1 MDAEQMALIFPIGK
15 AGSKLRRLAQF
26 VEINPGFIP
35 HALQKRDQIFG
46 GKIAARSR
54 AVRAAPEA
62 SRGGIKLADAGIE
75 PGERVGKTA
84 AISVVEM
91 KRQFS
96 RRKLE
101 FPGYER
107 ERIAHLIGKSHAIGV
122 ADRNA
127 PWGQVA
133 RSFHD
138 AEQCFSG
145 NCAFERTME
154 AGRNTGAN
162 RHAVAL
168 CRAAHFFKQRE
179 RLGQSAIQ
187 VLAIEGIARGQDKL
201 EASDDRSDRAFLSP
215 EIRNQSG
222 TTHVRKL

>member
-1 MDAEQMALIFPIGK
+1 MDAEQTALIFPIGK
-15 AGSKLRRLAQF
+15 AGSNLRRLAQF

-62 SRGGIKLADAGIE
+62 GRGGIKLADAGIE

-101 FPGYER
+101 FPGYDR
-107 ERIAHLIGKSHAIGV
+107 ERIPHLIGKTHAIGV
-122 ADRNA
+122 PA
-127 PWGQVA
+127 PTPP
-133 RSFHD
+133 
-138 AEQCFSG
+138 
-145 NCAFERTME
+145 CAHPPQTSP
-154 AGRNTGAN
+154 
-162 RHAVAL
+162 
-168 CRAAHFFKQRE
+168 
-179 RLGQSAIQ
+179 SA
-187 VLAIEGIARGQDKL
+187 
-201 EASDDRSDRAFLSP
+201 
-215 EIRNQSG
+215 NQSFS
-222 TTHVRKL
+222 